1 MSDDVKNRTLEAPR
15 PALSTATNLQHPK
28 ASEETSKSY
37 VKPLIAELIGTF
49 AFVFIGAGSII
60 TNTLTHG
67 AIGTLGIALA
77 HGLALAVLITVF
89 AATSGGHIN
98 PAVTIG
104 FLVTRRI
111 APLLGILYIV
121 AQLVGATLAGLLL
134 QAIYPQAVWQ
144 AAQLGTPML
153 APGVSFGTGV
163 LVEAV
168 LTFFLL
174 LAVFGTAVDPRAPKI
189 GGFGIGLTVLVDI
202 LVGGALTGAAMNPAR
217 AFGPALAG
225 GFWQNQLVYWIGP
238 IIGAVIAA
246 LIYQY
251 VILRTRRGTEAIA

>member
-37 VKPLIAELIGTF
+37 VKPVIAELIGTF

-60 TNTLTHG
+60 ANVLTHG
-67 AIGTLGIALA
+67 ALGLLGIALA
-77 HGLALAVLITVF
+77 HGLALSIMVTVF

-111 APLLGILYIV
+111 APLLGLLYIV

-134 QAIYPQAVWQ
+134 RAVFPQAVWQ

-163 LVEAV
+163 LVEAA

-189 GGFGIGLTVLVDI
+189 G
-202 LVGGALTGAAMNPAR
+202 
-217 AFGPALAG
+217 
-225 GFWQNQLVYWIGP
+225 
-238 IIGAVIAA
+238 
-246 LIYQY
+246 
-251 VILRTRRGTEAIA
+251 